1 MATGFTFA
9 YLANGGS
16 TPLIQ
21 DIVVAD
27 AEVLSKGELVNLE
40 SGELDAGA
48 TADTALVGACVE
60 DCDNTADGLSCAV
73 ITNQDAVYSVVDNNA
88 RLVGATL
95 DIGSGGLTVA
105 ADSNSDLIVVKT
117 STATEPTLVMFNN
130 THYLD

>member
-9 YLANGGS
+9 YCLDGS
-16 TPLIQ
+16 APIIQ

-40 SGELDAGA
+40 SGELDAAA

-73 ITNQDAVYSVVDNNA
+73 IVNEQAVYSVTDANA
-88 RLVGATL
+88 RLQGATL
-95 DIGSGGLTVA
+95 DIGAGGLTVA
-105 ADSNSDLIVVKT
+105 ATSNADLIVVAT
-117 STATEPTLVMFNN
+117 STASEPTLVTFNN